1 MLAPTEWHGPPPNGT
16 TLARTLEVGS
26 TSQPE
31 LTSGVFANGI
41 PFVKFG
47 DGDKVMLFLAGGPG
61 NTVPSGFGASGF
73 VRGMR
78 AFTDEYTI
86 VLVTRKSGL
95 PVGYSTSDM
104 AEDYAQLVRSQFAG
118 HVDLVMGT
126 SYGGLIA
133 QYFAARHPDLFDR
146 LVIVMSGP
154 VVSDEAKRIDLRYA
168 ELIGARRDRDAM
180 ALRAEAVFTG
190 LARSAMA
197 AVLWLLGPPLL
208 GTIDDTFRSDVV
220 IEAKAEAAHDSRG
233 VLADIVVPT
242 LVVGSS
248 DDFAFPADTVEA
260 MARSIPGAELMV
272 YPGGHTAAFLDKR
285 FYPDVRSFTDR
296 ALEAG

>member
-1 MLAPTEWHGPPPNGT
+1 MRRPLPEDP
-16 TLARTLEVGS
+16 EVGG
-26 TSQPE
+26 TSQPK
-31 LTSGVFANGI
+31 LASGVFTNGI
-41 PFVKFG
+41 PFTRFG
-47 DGDKVMLFLAGGPG
+47 EGAKVMLFLAGGPG

-95 PVGYSTSDM
+95 PAGYTTADM
-104 AEDYAQLVRSQFAG
+104 AEDYAQLIRSEFAG

-133 QYFAARHPDLFDR
+133 QYLAARHPEQFDR

-168 ELIGARRDRDAM
+168 ELIGARRDREAM

-190 LARSAMA
+190 VARSLMA
-197 AVLWLLGPPLL
+197 AVLWLFGPPLL
-208 GTIDDTFRSDVV
+208 GKIDDTFRSDVV
-220 IEAKAEAAHDSRG
+220 VEANAESEHDSRG
-233 VLADIVVPT
+233 VLADIAVPT

-248 DDFAFPADTVEA
+248 DDCAFPAGTVEE
-260 MARSIPGAELMV
+260 MARAIPGAELKM

-285 FYPDVRSFTDR
+285 FYPDVRRFTDR
-296 ALEAG
+296 ARQAK